1 MASEKKNLGGRDLR
15 RIAELRECEDFCDRD
30 EYD

>member
-15 RIAELRECEDFCDRD
+15 RIAELRECEDFWWGA
-30 EYD
+30 